1 MIHRHDNLGT
11 CPGCGTGHPITP
23 TGHCPACA
31 ATACSEGDG
40 DRVGL
45 PSVPEVDVGRAIEL
59 VRRHFK
65 DPILLLTDP
74 VCCPV
79 CAHVTPACPE
89 CGHSLSGMDGEEVDL
104 HVFTEGGTVL
114 VGCEGFHTPLLRAAA
129 VCIRHM
135 TGGTNR

>member
-1 MIHRHDNLGT
+1 MIHRHDMGA

-45 PSVPEVDVGRAIEL
+45 PSVADVDVDRAAAF
-59 VRRHFK
+59 VRLHFQ
-65 DPILLLTDP
+65 DPILLLTYP
-74 VCCPV
+74 TCCPL
-79 CAHVTPACPE
+79 CAHVTPGCPE
-89 CGHSLSGMDGEEVDL
+89 CARSFPDMAGEEVDE

-114 VGCEGFHTPLLRAAA
+114 VACEGYQTPLLRAGAIYMRFTKEGT
-129 VCIRHM
+129 IR
-135 TGGTNR
+135 